1 MSWPNGDYF
10 VFHTW
15 CKSLSVM
22 HPILGIPLHS
32 MMQWV
37 IHWVQLGILCFQQ
50 STVDHRAGNWWKT
63 SRDLT
68 SCILL
73 QSIWNLCNEMAE
85 KTYEFVLCWLNGSF
99 ALHVDWQTPVE
110 DVPLAIAPF
119 QGRVLVGVGK
129 LLRIYDLGKKKLL
142 RKCENKVRPSTYMFV
157 WRCFSLQ
164 TLGSRQISL
173 SVPCGHFLVTFF
185 CRSGVV
191 LHHSLR
197 LLGEKSHQVLLL
209 NVLWFKSWCVTVTF
223 LNILFWLLKWSEL
236 FICSLHFTLS

>member
-1 MSWPNGDYF
+1 MSWPDGDYF

-22 HPILGIPLHS
+22 TTWMWGVEMTCMYMHACILGIPLYS

-37 IHWVQLGILCFQQ
+37 IHRVQLGILCFQQ
-50 STVDHRAGNWWKT
+50 STVDHRAGKWWKT

-68 SCILL
+68 CCCILL
-73 QSIWNLCNEMAE
+73 QSIWNLCNERAE
-85 KTYEFVLCWLNGSF
+85 KPYEIVLCWLNGLF

-142 RKCENKVRPSTYMFV
+142 RKCENKVRPSTYTFV
-157 WRCFSLQ
+157 WRCFFFTASFGFQTNFFVGSLWSFFGDFLFLPVGIGVAPFAPI
-164 TLGSRQISL
+164 TGWKKAIKSCFLMFFHLNLG
-173 SVPCGHFLVTFF
+173 V
-185 CRSGVV
+185 
-191 LHHSLR
+191 
-197 LLGEKSHQVLLL
+197 
-209 NVLWFKSWCVTVTF
+209 
-223 LNILFWLLKWSEL
+223 
-236 FICSLHFTLS
+236 